1 MTSDASTGNAPGQ
14 REPWR
19 DIVARYRT
27 THTLKSLAQV
37 ANTFPL
43 YFALLYLMCLVLSH
57 SYWWTLALSPM
68 AAALLVRI
76 AVILHDCGHGSFFRS
91 RRANDALGTFCGF
104 LAFVPYHQ
112 WRKAHALHH
121 ATSGDLDRR
130 GVGDVPTLTVREYLG
145 RSRWGRLRY
154 RMFRSPAFYLGA
166 GPTLLL
172 LVGQRLVN
180 PSSGSTER
188 RSVHC
193 TNAVFAGVIA
203 LTWWTGTLTA
213 FLLVYGPVLLLS
225 STALVYLFYV
235 QHQFENTYWERRE
248 RWDYFTA
255 AVRGS
260 SFLQLPSLL
269 RWCTANLGYHHVHHL
284 SSRIPNYALR
294 RCHDENPI
302 FHQATVI
309 TLRSS
314 LRSLRLRLWDEDQQ
328 RLVDV
333 SAAGPAMRAAPHG
346 SSPLKAG
353 VDGLP

>member
-1 MTSDASTGNAPGQ
+1 M
-14 REPWR
+14 
-19 DIVARYRT
+19 
-27 THTLKSLAQV
+27 
-37 ANTFPL
+37 ANTFPP
-43 YFALLYLMCLVLSH
+43 YFGLLYLMHLAYSH
-57 SYWWTLALSPM
+57 TMWWTLALSPL

-91 RRANDALGTFCGF
+91 RKANDMLGTFCGL
-104 LAFVPYHQ
+104 LAFVPYNQ
-112 WRKAHALHH
+112 WRQAHALHH

-130 GVGDVPTLTVREYLG
+130 GAGDVPTLTVREYLA

-154 RMFRSPAFYLGA
+154 RLFRNPAFYLGA

-180 PSSGSTER
+180 PTSRSAER
-188 RSVHC
+188 RSVHT
-193 TNAVFAGVIA
+193 TNTVLAGVIA
-203 LTWWTGTLTA
+203 LTWWTGTLTE
-213 FLLVYGPVLLLS
+213 LLVVYGPVLLLT

-235 QHQFENTYWERRE
+235 QHQFEETYWERRE

-260 SFLQLPSLL
+260 SFLKLPPPL
-269 RWCTANLGYHHVHHL
+269 RWCTASLGYHHVHHL
-284 SSRIPNYALR
+284 SSRIPNYELR

-302 FHQATVI
+302 FQQATVL

-314 LRSLRLRLWDEDQQ
+314 LKSLRLQLWDEEQR

-333 SAAGPAMRAAPHG
+333 GAVDPARRAGPPVASTMAPR
-346 SSPLKAG
+346 PDQLR
-353 VDGLP
+353 